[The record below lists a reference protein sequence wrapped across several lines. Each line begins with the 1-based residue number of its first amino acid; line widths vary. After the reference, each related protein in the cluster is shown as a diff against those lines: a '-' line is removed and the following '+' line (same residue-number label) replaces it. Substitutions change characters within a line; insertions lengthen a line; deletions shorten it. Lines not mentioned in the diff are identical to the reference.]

1 MNSLLFIVIGLV
13 AIAGGVVVF
22 AVFARRGDGQTW
34 RLAATMLLALGV
46 LAVVTGW
53 VLTGENPSKADALR
67 TGGLAAASVV
77 GLYALWLNDRR
88 RRVEENRHEIERG
101 LYVLQ
106 SDRAELDRERADN
119 ERFARAV
126 EMLGHDADQ
135 VRVGALH
142 ALAGLARSRPDYTQT
157 VLDVM
162 CAYLRRPFDH
172 PEYRKVRGESGPD
185 KDPDADRERQ
195 VRFAAQT
202 VIADLIPLV
211 GTENAPHY
219 DLDLHG
225 ATLEYFNLYDRVVG
239 QVRIREARLYESIS
253 FRNCEFHGG
262 VWFTNGD
269 SYGRLYLDGSV
280 FHYRSWFSRFRA
292 RQIVDFQRSRFLGDT
307 KFAGS
312 TWDGPVSFKDAT
324 CDHNIDFT
332 RAKFNH
338 DLDLRV
344 SGGLTGASL
353 GMTVSL
359 RHEHQLPDGWHVD
372 ESRDELTGLV
382 RA

>member
-22 AVFARRGDGQTW
+22 AVFARRDDGQTW

-77 GLYALWLNDRR
+77 ALYALWLNDRR
-88 RRVEENRHEIERG
+88 RRVEEGRQEVERG
-101 LYVLQ
+101 LFEIQ
-106 SDRAELDRERADN
+106 STRAELDRERADD
-119 ERFARAV
+119 ERFARSV
-126 EMLGHDADQ
+126 EMLGNEADR

-162 CAYLRRPFDH
+162 CAYLRSPFDH
-172 PEYRKVRGESGPD
+172 PDYKAVRGVEAEA
-185 KDPDADRERQ
+185 DPDADRERQ
-195 VRFAAQT
+195 VRFAVQRMI
-202 VIADLIPLV
+202 VDLLPLV
-211 GTENAPHY
+211 GTENAQHY

-225 ATLEYFNLYDRVVG
+225 ATLEYFSIAHRVVG
-239 QVRIREARLYESIS
+239 QLRIRESWLYKSNS
-253 FRNCEFHGG
+253 FHHCEFHGG
-262 VWFTNGD
+262 VWFTNGH
-269 SYGRLYLDGSV
+269 SYGRLHLNDVV
-280 FHYRSWFSRFRA
+280 FHDRSWFSRFTA
-292 RQIVDFQRSRFLGDT
+292 NDVVDFKTSTFLGDV
-307 KFAGS
+307 KFADSKWAGQ
-312 TWDGPVSFKDAT
+312 VSFKDAT
-324 CDHNIDFT
+324 FDHSVDFT
-332 RAKFNH
+332 RATFNH
-338 DLDLRV
+338 DVDLRV
-344 SGGLTGASL
+344 NGNLMGATL

-359 RHEHQLPDGWHVD
+359 RHEHHLPEYWHVD
-372 ESRDELTGLV
+372 ETRGDETGLV

>member
-1 MNSLLFIVIGLV
+1 MNSLLFVVIGLV

-22 AVFARRGDGQTW
+22 AVFARRGDGQPW

-106 SDRAELDRERADN
+106 SDRAELDRERADD

-172 PEYRKVRGESGPD
+172 PEYRKARGED
-185 KDPDADRERQ
+185 YLADPEADRERQ
-195 VRFAAQT
+195 VRFTAQR
-202 VIADLIPLV
+202 VIAALIPLV

-239 QVRIREARLYESIS
+239 QVRIRESRLYEAIS

-262 VWFTNGD
+262 VWFTSGH

-280 FHYRSWFSRFRA
+280 FHDRSWFSRFTA
-292 RQIVDFQRSRFLGDT
+292 RQVVDFHGATFHGDS
-307 KFAGS
+307 KFADS
-312 TWDGPVSFKDAT
+312 TWEGPVSFKDAT
-324 CDHNIDFT
+324 FDHNVDFT
-332 RAKFNH
+332 RARFNH

-344 SGGLTGASL
+344 SGGLTGSTL
-353 GMTVSL
+353 GMKVSL
-359 RHEHQLPDGWHVD
+359 RHEHHLPEGWHVD
-372 ESRDELTGLV
+372 TSRDELTGLV

>member
-1 MNSLLFIVIGLV
+1 MNSLLFVVIGLV

-22 AVFARRGDGQTW
+22 AVFARRGDGQQW

-106 SDRAELDRERADN
+106 SDRAELDRERADD

-172 PEYRKVRGESGPD
+172 PEYRTIRGEVGTD
-185 KDPDADRERQ
+185 KDPEADRERQ

-202 VIADLIPLV
+202 VITDLLPLV
-211 GTENAPHY
+211 GAENAQPY

-225 ATLEYFNLYDRVVG
+225 ATLEYFNIQDRLVG
-239 QVRIREARLYESIS
+239 QLRIREARLYKSNS
-253 FRNCEFHGG
+253 FHHCEFRRG
-262 VWFTNGD
+262 VWFTNGR
-269 SYGRLYLDGSV
+269 SYGRLHLNDVV
-280 FHYRSWFSRFRA
+280 FHDRSWFSRFA
-292 RQIVDFQRSRFLGDT
+292 AQDKIDFERTRFLGAV

-312 TWDGPVSFKDAT
+312 AWQGPVSFKDASFVE
-324 CDHNIDFT
+324 NVDFT
-332 RAKFNH
+332 RAHFAN

-344 SGGLTGASL
+344 NGGLTGLTIA
-353 GMTVSL
+353 MTVSV
-359 RHEHQLPDGWHVD
+359 RHDHHLPAGWHVD
-372 ESRDELTGLV
+372 TSRDELTGLV